1 MTVLISGILKDGM
14 GKPIPRCTIELTA
27 ERTSS
32 TVIAQ
37 TLASQTVGDDGRYSF
52 TVEPGKY
59 GVTLHVDTYM
69 PRRVGEIV
77 VRADAVPGTLND
89 FLGQVGEED
98 LTPAAILKFEAMVN
112 LVAQQAAQVE
122 RSKASVLQ
130 SISDTQAS
138 QGAAHGSETASAG
151 SAAEALVSKN
161 AAKASELAAAG
172 SAAEALSSKNAAAG
186 SATEAL
192 ASKNAGN
199 ASELAAATS
208 ARNAASSEATAVQ
221 KASQTF
227 LSADAASGSATEAL
241 ASKNA
246 ARISEQAA
254 AGSAAEALASKNA
267 AKASELAVAGVVGN
281 AAASERNA
289 ATSERNTATS
299 ERNAAASESTA
310 TQKAAQAASSANEAA
325 DSATLATT
333 KANEI
338 VESAQSASRSEGTV
352 RGLIGTLGSLVHPGE
367 AGTLP
372 ITPKLLPNNDFNKAN
387 VGWCKVAGRVVNGP
401 ADSAIWNVQSYGSV
415 FSYNDAGQNSSETAE
430 GSGYPGM
437 WWHQRYFDTVGRTYF
452 RHRIDRAAWSPWALY
467 WTGLNTTVDANG
479 FIKRASPI
487 VKLSNDGACECNEE
501 SEGVT
506 AVRRSVGV
514 YVVSGTLGLNA
525 DGGWFL
531 GIPKDDNGQA
541 LIWVDYDVEAN
552 GDLIIR
558 TFHRENI
565 TSPVFARNL
574 IQGVAEGDPIDIPR
588 GRVLD
593 LRVHMPDSSVYNQR
607 QSEIARNLPEPQETS
622 LPQTDKT

>member
-1 MTVLISGILKDGM
+1 M
-14 GKPIPRCTIELTA
+14 
-27 ERTSS
+27 
-32 TVIAQ
+32 
-37 TLASQTVGDDGRYSF
+37 GDDGRYSF

-192 ASKNAGN
+192 TSKNAAR
-199 ASELAAATS
+199 ASELAAA
-208 ARNAASSEATAVQ
+208 
-221 KASQTF
+221 
-227 LSADAASGSATEAL
+227 DA
-241 ASKNA
+241 
-246 ARISEQAA
+246 
-254 AGSAAEALASKNA
+254 
-267 AKASELAVAGVVGN
+267 VGN
-281 AAASERNA
+281 AAATAAQSVSDRLTAAVRAEADRAASSVATVSTSERNA
-289 ATSERNTATS
+289 ATSERN
-299 ERNAAASESTA
+299 AAASDASA
-310 TQKAAQAASSANEAA
+310 TQKASQASSSAEAAASSATIA
-325 DSATLATT
+325 LT
-333 KANEI
+333 KANEAYANATRAS
-338 VESAQSASRSEGTV
+338 VSEQNLTQLASRG
-352 RGLIGTLGSLVHPGE
+352 IAANLVFAGE
-367 AGTLP
+367 AGTLAR
-372 ITPKLLPNNDFNKAN
+372 TMRQLEGTNFNVAPL
-387 VGWCKVAGRVVNGP
+387 GWCYVAGTPVNGVSAMITWNNQTFGALFTFNSTANELNGT
-401 ADSAIWNVQSYGSV
+401 ADSSGRQGNWYFQYYYSTSGTV
-415 FSYNDAGQNSSETAE
+415 F
-430 GSGYPGM
+430 
-437 WWHQRYFDTVGRTYF
+437 F
-452 RHRIDRAAWSPWALY
+452 RRRIDAAAWTPWSIT
-467 WTGLNTTVDANG
+467 WTGINTTVDANG

-593 LRVHMPDSSVYNQR
+593 LRVHMPDNSVYNQR
-607 QSEIARNLPEPQETS
+607 QSEIARNLPEPQETA